1 MLSIY
6 SSLHIV
12 GKQKDLFLLIWIND
26 HWEDDD
32 SSFCQQVSLGPGN
45 DKIPRQPPKPV
56 VHDKNVPPLGTGNAN
71 PRAYSTWGTR
81 EPKWALWI
89 LRVIICVNI
98 PASIPWFLDP
108 PSLLTSKTRLNNTY
122 KFLCASTLFSVMA
135 SQTSRATSLS
145 RCHNCVFTKVF
156 NILSSQLPFFLDFYP
171 AGRPLTSTQK
181 SIYVFSP
188 QPISPLTQRVTRFSY
203 LTSIHW

>member
-1 MLSIY
+1 M
-6 SSLHIV
+6 
-12 GKQKDLFLLIWIND
+12 
-26 HWEDDD
+26 
-32 SSFCQQVSLGPGN
+32 
-45 DKIPRQPPKPV
+45 
-56 VHDKNVPPLGTGNAN
+56 
-71 PRAYSTWGTR
+71 
-81 EPKWALWI
+81 
-89 LRVIICVNI
+89 RVIICVNI
-98 PASIPWFLDP
+98 LASIPWFSDP
-108 PSLLTSKTRLNNTY
+108 PSLLTRKTRLNNTY

-203 LTSIHW
+203 LTSIHWEKNISLIFQCHILVFKATTICF